1 MDHFKR
7 GGFASPELETTNNGY
22 LAVDLFLALSG
33 YATAMLMAG
42 MRPAFC
48 AILKAYSKRID
59 GRAKRNRDVEAGK
72 SAFLPGTSPE
82 QVEVILSA

>member
-1 MDHFKR
+1 MAHFKR

-59 GRAKRNRDVEAGK
+59 GEQNGIGMLRLEKALSSLEPLQNKWK
-72 SAFLPGTSPE
+72 SS
-82 QVEVILSA
+82 